1 MTNTATFP
9 TGRGGPAVS
18 GTGKLSAIVAR
29 DDSRGAVLIA
39 FEGELTLRS
48 AARARSVITKAL
60 AECPVVVIVSLDR
73 VRIAHDGALAVFVA
87 PRWRAGHSPEA
98 PLLLVARASV
108 AARLRVLNRGVRV
121 HATLDKALTAA
132 GDLRAES
139 RWEHL
144 RLDAGPLA
152 ASFARSIVGDACLG
166 WDVHDLLYS
175 ARAVVSELVNNA
187 VEHGSTPID
196 VTVTLRRPYLYLVVA
211 DGNPAP
217 PRIRPISAADPRAP
231 LAERGRGLRVVEAE
245 AYRWGCAALPQGKA
259 VWAALRLAG

>member
-1 MTNTATFP
+1 MVP
-9 TGRGGPAVS
+9 IGWGGPAVS
-18 GTGKLSAIVAR
+18 SGTRQLSAIVAR

-48 AARARSVITKAL
+48 AARARAVITKAL

-73 VRIAHDGALAVFVA
+73 VRIAHDCALAVFVA

-98 PLLLVARASV
+98 PLLLVARPVVAS
-108 AARLRVLNRGVRV
+108 RLRVLNRGVRV
-121 HATLDKALTAA
+121 HATLDQALVAA
-132 GDLRAES
+132 GDLRAAS

-152 ASFARSIVGDACLG
+152 ASFARSIVGDACTG
-166 WDVHDLLYS
+166 WEAHHLLYS

-187 VEHGSTPID
+187 VEHGGTPID
-196 VTVTLRRPYLYLVVA
+196 VTVTLRRPFLYLVVA
-211 DGNPAP
+211 DGNPVP
-217 PRIRPISAADPRAP
+217 PRLRAVSASDPRAP

-245 AYRWGCAALPQGKA
+245 TYRWGCAALPHGKA
-259 VWAALRLAG
+259 VWAALRLAA

>member
-1 MTNTATFP
+1 MS
-9 TGRGGPAVS
+9 S
-18 GTGKLSAIVAR
+18 GTRQLSAIVAR

-98 PLLLVARASV
+98 PLLLVARPSV
-108 AARLRVLNRGVRV
+108 ASRLRVLNRGVRV
-121 HATLDKALTAA
+121 HSTLDRALVAA
-132 GDLRAES
+132 RDLREAS

-152 ASFARSIVGDACLG
+152 ASFARSIVGDACAG
-166 WDVHDLLYS
+166 WEVHDLLHP
-175 ARAVVSELVNNA
+175 ARTVVSELVNNA
-187 VEHGSTPID
+187 VEHGGTPID

-211 DGNPAP
+211 DGNPEL
-217 PRIRPISAADPRAP
+217 PRLGPVSASDPRAP
-231 LAERGRGLRVVEAE
+231 LAERGRGLQVVEAE
-245 AYRWGCAALPQGKA
+245 THRWGFAVLPQGKA